1 MNPPRELLTAA
12 AIAAMDGQRAEDDLV
27 GFGHIQLRS

>member
-1 MNPPRELLTAA
+1 MNHPRVLLSAA
-12 AIAAMDGQRAEDDLV
+12 AIAATDGQRTEDDLV